1 MLSAAVLSAAVAAAT
16 CVCRTELCTLM
27 YIVLKYSL
35 CLILLECRCACN
47 AVSGHNPDV
56 HLGEGFTG
64 RQEQSHTGS
73 LRMEIVSP
81 EVFLQSIV
89 GCVTGGLVLVVG
101 GEGQV
106 KARGSCS

>member
-1 MLSAAVLSAAVAAAT
+1 MEENSSIWV
-16 CVCRTELCTLM
+16 E
-27 YIVLKYSL
+27 
-35 CLILLECRCACN
+35 
-47 AVSGHNPDV
+47 VSQD
-56 HLGEGFTG
+56 L
-64 RQEQSHTGS
+64 GS